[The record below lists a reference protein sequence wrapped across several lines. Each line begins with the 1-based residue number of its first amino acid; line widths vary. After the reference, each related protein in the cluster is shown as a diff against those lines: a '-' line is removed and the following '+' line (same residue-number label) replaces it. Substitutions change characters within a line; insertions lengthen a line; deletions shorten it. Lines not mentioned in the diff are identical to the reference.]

1 MLQSKF
7 DSIHRNLTS
16 IARKVYEFVP
26 IQEAWDCSQVCG
38 EMRRQGVS
46 NDLRLVAGCLN
57 SLVHTGII
65 AEVERGRFRRASISE
80 KKSHPSIKLVQTVVQ
95 KEGTEMALK
104 QESAPV
110 VAVASVVDPIERL
123 STLSNR
129 VLQAMEVLKTLAQDI
144 DTTAIELAE
153 SAQRSDADAKK
164 LRQLQALLKGL
175 T

>member
-7 DSIHRNLTS
+7 ESIHRNLTT

-57 SLVHTGII
+57 SLAH
-65 AEVERGRFRRASISE
+65 
-80 KKSHPSIKLVQTVVQ
+80 
-95 KEGTEMALK
+95 
-104 QESAPV
+104 
-110 VAVASVVDPIERL
+110 
-123 STLSNR
+123 
-129 VLQAMEVLKTLAQDI
+129 DI